1 MALREINETFDELK
15 EEQKSLLGKKD
26 GLLVVYDLLNK
37 PLPDDVVKIIQDAT
51 KNSEE
56 YRSGRERFVNRV
68 ICVCQH
74 QAIAGSFSPI
84 ALMSTMAVAKQM
96 WLSVF
101 RTMATRLIL

>member
-15 EEQKSLLGKKD
+15 EEQRSLLAKKD

-37 PLPDDVVKIIQDAT
+37 PMPDDVVKIIQDAT

-68 ICVCQH
+68 NNLKEQMIR
-74 QAIAGSFSPI
+74 IGFSEPLATA
-84 ALMSTMAVAKQM
+84 ALKEFNDF
-96 WLSVF
+96 L
-101 RTMATRLIL
+101 RKN